1 MFQIS
6 YSEVATEPSEKS
18 EDATRMEIDLE
29 SLENWVIRNS
39 DDGEPF
45 RISPK
50 DMILLV
56 REAIWWRDQTL
67 ELQDELAKAQD
78 MVEDALRIANSNA
91 KAAQDALGLVR

>member
-39 DDGEPF
+39 GDGEPF

-78 MVEDALRIANSNA
+78 MVEDALKIANSNA